1 MIAKDNERTSE
12 GGHWYCRE
20 TGAPMYTMIGK
31 NGKERNTT
39 LRDARA
45 NNLVPSVSGVIKMM
59 HSEGLLQWMLNEMLM
74 SALTLPKIEGESLT
88 IFAERVKHDSK
99 ETSRKA
105 MQKGTDIHTSLQKHF
120 EGKFNVEHPNHVKAV
135 VNALNNHF
143 GERPWESEQK
153 MPNGKFGYG
162 GKTDLIDYLGNGI
175 VVDFK
180 SKDTNDIDKMI
191 AFDAQGMQLSA
202 YRMGFNVPKAR
213 CANVYVSVNEP
224 VIVKVIEWRE
234 EELQRCWGMFQACL
248 RLWQLKN
255 NYE

>member
-20 TGAPMYTMIGK
+20 TGAPMYTIVGK

-45 NNLVPSVSGVIKMM
+45 HNLVPSVSGILKMM
-59 HSEGLLQWMLNEMLM
+59 HSEGLVQWMQNEMLM
-74 SALTLPKIEGESLT
+74 SALTLPKIDGESLT
-88 IFAERVKHDSK
+88 EFAERVKHDAK

-105 MQKGTDIHTSLQKHF
+105 MQKGSDIHGSIEKYF
-120 EGKFNVEHPNHVKAV
+120 GKQSNIEHPIHAEAVKK
-135 VNALNNHF
+135 ALDDYF
-143 GERPWESEQK
+143 GERPWESEISFAK
-153 MPNGKFGYG
+153 NGYG
-162 GKTDLIDYLGNGI
+162 GKCDLVDFLDNGI

-180 SKDTNDIDKMI
+180 TKDTNDVTKMI
-191 AFDAQGMQLSA
+191 GYDQHAMQLSA
-202 YRMGFNVPKAR
+202 YRMGFSMPKAR
-213 CANVYVSVNEP
+213 CVNVFISVQEP
-224 VIVKVIEWRE
+224 VIVKIVEWKD